1 MDLDILKQHLK
12 QAEEHVAVGQKHIAR
27 QREIIAELEADGHD
41 VTDSRRLLQLFE
53 EVQCRRCM
61 LQVATGYG
69 GWWRRQPRWL
79 TSVRR
84 FSVAS

>member
-27 QREIIAELEADGHD
+27 QAEIIAELEADGHD

-53 EVQCRRCM
+53 EVQALHVAGRDRLRR
-61 LQVATGYG
+61 LVEEATALANK
-69 GWWRRQPRWL
+69 RP
-79 TSVRR
+79 
-84 FSVAS
+84 